1 MGMNTQHLI
10 RLVGSAKAVSELF
23 GITQSAVSQWGET
36 VPTLRLYQL
45 RDLRPDLKVELPPV
59 QEKEAA

>member
-1 MGMNTQHLI
+1 MNTQHLI
-10 RLVGSAKAVSELF
+10 HELGSAKAVAELF
-23 GITQSAVSQWGET
+23 GITQGAVSQWGDT

-45 RDLRPDLKVELPPV
+45 RDLRPDLKVELPQV

>member
-1 MGMNTQHLI
+1 MNTQHLI
-10 RLVGSAKAVSELF
+10 HLLGSAKAVAELF
-23 GITQSAVSQWGET
+23 GITQGAVSQWGDT

>member
-1 MGMNTQHLI
+1 MNTQHLI

-23 GITQSAVSQWGET
+23 GITQSAVSRWGET
-36 VPTLRLYQL
+36 VPTLRLYQW